1 MATGKKLSATVV
13 IGGAIASSFK
23 TMIGGTRSSL
33 EQIGSSVRK
42 LEREQKMLGSSIQT
56 LGRAGMNVDGLRSR
70 YAALTDQI
78 TKARQQQQRLVLGHS
93 RMETGK
99 SMMASGGLM
108 IGSAVAAAVTLGQ
121 PIKMAADFETAMAG
135 VAKQVKGA
143 RDENGKL
150 TPTYYEM
157 GEAIKKM
164 ARETPIAANE
174 LAGMVTAAARM
185 GIAKDD
191 LLDFTQTAVQM
202 ATAFEVADPAELA
215 ERMGKI
221 STLYKVGTRDLVKL
235 GDTINKL
242 DDEGLSKA
250 GDVID
255 FMQRVGGVA
264 GSVKIGA
271 DQMATLGSTLLSLG
285 ERAETAGTAT
295 NAIFQKFA
303 AAEKGTKKF
312 RQALVEIGLNA
323 TEIQKGMQID
333 AQGTLLKVL
342 AAINKMPADK
352 RLGIG
357 VELVGM
363 EHSDTLAKLAANVEE
378 YNRQIEV
385 SKQGAG
391 SMRREYQAQLQT
403 MNTQFKL
410 LGNTVREIGVDI
422 GTTMLPAMQS
432 IVGTLKS
439 ASGAVSDFA
448 KEHPVLVR
456 NVLSTTG
463 VVIGLT
469 AALGF
474 GRLAVGGI
482 AYALGAITPLVTATG
497 AAFTWLAGTAIPAV
511 VTAAGTTFSWL
522 AGTAIPAVVGGI
534 RAIGL
539 ALAANPIGLMVT
551 GLATAAYLVY
561 QNWEW
566 VMDKVRA
573 VGALWSKIKAEFG
586 FSSGPAQ
593 QDTQRPVVSSPPTLP
608 ALRAPGGSVTNN
620 VDMPVSLVINQQ
632 PGQDSKA
639 LADEVMRRMKE
650 RESVRSR
657 SMMIDRALGY

>member
-1 MATGKKLSATVV
+1 MASTKRFSASVT
-13 IGGAIASSFK
+13 IGGALAGSFK
-23 TMIGGTRSSL
+23 SMIGQTRMQLGTVGNS
-33 EQIGSSVRK
+33 IGQLASRQRE
-42 LEREQKMLGSSIQT
+42 LNRTIADQER
-56 LGRAGMNVDGLRSR
+56 LGRAGNALRVQF
-70 YAALTDQI
+70 AQQELDVIGKQI
-78 TKARQQQQRLVLGHS
+78 TALKERERVLAKGAQM
-93 RMETGK
+93 RADGK
-99 SMMASGGLM
+99 SAMASGGLM
-108 IGSAVAAAVTLGQ
+108 IGAAVAAAATLGR
-121 PIKMAADFETAMAG
+121 PIKLAADFETAMAG
-135 VAKQVKGA
+135 IAKQVQGA

-164 ARETPIAANE
+164 ARETPIAANQ

-191 LLDFTQTAVQM
+191 LLDFTRIAVQM

-221 STLYKVGTRDLVKL
+221 STLYKVNTRDMVKL

-250 GDVID
+250 PEIID

-312 RQALVEIGLNA
+312 RQALAEIGLNA

-333 AQGTLLKVL
+333 AQGTLLQVL

-391 SMRREYQAQLQT
+391 SMAREYQAQLQT

-410 LGNTVREIGVDI
+410 LGQTLTEIGVDI

-448 KEHPVLVR
+448 KEHPELMR
-456 NVLSTTG
+456 NVLSTSG

-469 AALGF
+469 AALGV
-474 GRLAVGGI
+474 GRLAFGGI
-482 AYALGAITPLVTATG
+482 GYALGAIPPLVTAAGT
-497 AAFTWLAGTAIPAV
+497 AFTWMAGTAIPAV
-511 VTAAGTTFSWL
+511 VA
-522 AGTAIPAVVGGI
+522 GI

-539 ALAANPIGLMVT
+539 AVAANPIGAVVT
-551 GLATAAYLVY
+551 GLVAGAALVAA
-561 QNWEW
+561 NWET
-566 VMDKVRA
+566 VTKVFRG
-573 VGALWSKIKAEFG
+573 VGDAIGSVWSKAKSVFG
-586 FSSGPAQ
+586 FTSGTAS
-593 QDTQRPVVSSPPTLP
+593 TGGQRPAIGAPPMPTM
-608 ALRAPGGSVTNN
+608 RAGGANVTNN
-620 VDMPVSLVINQQ
+620 VTNAPTITINQQ
-632 PGQDSKA
+632 PGQDSKGLVA
-639 LADEVMRRMKE
+639 ELRRELE
-650 RESVRSR
+650 RQNAVAARGR
-657 SMMIDRALGY
+657 MYDAALGY

>member
-1 MATGKKLSATVV
+1 MASVKKLSASIVL
-13 IGGAIASSFK
+13 GGTLAGSFK
-23 TMIGGTRSSL
+23 SMIGQSRIQLGS
-33 EQIGSSVRK
+33 IGSSIGQLTSRQRE
-42 LEREQKMLGSSIQT
+42 LNSTIREQEK
-56 LGRAGMNVDGLRSR
+56 LGRAGSALRVSL
-70 YAALTDQI
+70 AQQELGTINKQIEALKQREAVLA
-78 TKARQQQQRLVLGHS
+78 KGAQQRAA
-93 RMETGK
+93 GK
-99 SMMASGGLM
+99 SMMASGGLL
-108 IGSAVAAAVTLGQ
+108 IGGAVAAAATLGR
-121 PIKMAADFETAMAG
+121 PIKLAADFETAMAG
-135 VAKQVKGA
+135 VAKQVQGA
-143 RDENGKL
+143 RDESGKL
-150 TPTYYEM
+150 TATYYEM

-164 ARETPIAANE
+164 ARETPISANE

-191 LLDFTQTAVQM
+191 LLSFTQTAVQM
-202 ATAFEVADPAELA
+202 ATAFEVANPAELA

-221 STLYKVGTRDLVKL
+221 STLYRVNTRDLVKL

-250 GDVID
+250 GDIID

-312 RQALVEIGLNA
+312 RQALAEIGLKA
-323 TEIQKGMQID
+323 TEIQKSMQID

-391 SMRREYQAQLQT
+391 SMAREYQAQLQT

-410 LGNTVREIGVDI
+410 LGQTLTEIGVDI
-422 GTTMLPAMQS
+422 GSTMLPAMQS
-432 IVGTLKS
+432 IVGTLKG

-448 KEHPVLVR
+448 KEHPELVR
-456 NVLSTTG
+456 NVLGTTG

-469 AALGF
+469 AALGV

-482 AYALGAITPLVTATG
+482 GYALGAIPPLVTAAGT
-497 AAFTWLAGTAIPAV
+497 AFTWMAGTAIPAV
-511 VTAAGTTFSWL
+511 VT
-522 AGTAIPAVVGGI
+522 GI

-539 ALAANPIGLMVT
+539 AVAANPIGALVT
-551 GLATAAYLVY
+551 GLVAGAALVAANWEKVTAVFRGVGDAIGGAWSKAKSFFGGGTGPASTTGQSPGVTAAAPPMP
-561 QNWEW
+561 
-566 VMDKVRA
+566 VMRA
-573 VGALWSKIKAEFG
+573 GGAN
-586 FSSGPAQ
+586 
-593 QDTQRPVVSSPPTLP
+593 
-608 ALRAPGGSVTNN
+608 VTNN
-620 VDMPVSLVINQQ
+620 VTNAPTITINQQ

-639 LADEVMRRMKE
+639 LVAELRRE
-650 RESVRSR
+650 L
-657 SMMIDRALGY
+657 DRQNAVATRGRLHDLAMGY